1 MGIFNNSEISIGKKS
16 YGELFLI
23 DETPSGAKLKIGSY
37 CSIAPK
43 SVFLLGAEH
52 KTTTIS
58 TYPFKALAFRLGRE
72 AGTKKETVVGDDVW
86 IGYGATVCSG
96 VTIGQ
101 DAVIAVGAV
110 VTKDAPPYAIVGG
123 NPARIIK
130 YRLSENIRE
139 KITNIN
145 IEKLFEKFTKEDLNM
160 IYSSG
165 EDDIFALLNRCSI
178 RGGGD
183 NCRVVSILIQGWK
196 YA

>member
-58 TYPFKALAFRLGRE
+58 TYPFKALVFRLGRE

-101 DAVIAVGAV
+101 GAVIAVGAV
-110 VTKDAPPYAIVGG
+110 VTKDVPPMQ
-123 NPARIIK
+123 
-130 YRLSENIRE
+130 L
-139 KITNIN
+139 
-145 IEKLFEKFTKEDLNM
+145 
-160 IYSSG
+160 
-165 EDDIFALLNRCSI
+165 
-178 RGGGD
+178 
-183 NCRVVSILIQGWK
+183 
-196 YA
+196 